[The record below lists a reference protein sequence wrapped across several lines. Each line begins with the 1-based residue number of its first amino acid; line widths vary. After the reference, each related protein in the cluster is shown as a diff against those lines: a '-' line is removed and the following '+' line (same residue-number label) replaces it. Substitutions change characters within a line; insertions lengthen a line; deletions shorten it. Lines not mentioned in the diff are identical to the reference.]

1 MFTLH
6 LCACARDCAMCA
18 LRALCARM
26 LVCSVV
32 VVVVVLLLLVVLGN
46 MMLLLH
52 LLPWLRLLL
61 VAVAGRLWQLWFC
74 RCCLSTGCL
83 VAGMLQ
89 PPADGQLQQQLI

>member
-1 MFTLH
+1 
-6 LCACARDCAMCA
+6 MCA

-32 VVVVVLLLLVVLGN
+32 VVVVVVLLLVVLGN

-83 VAGMLQ
+83 AARLLQ

>member
-1 MFTLH
+1 
-6 LCACARDCAMCA
+6 MCA

-32 VVVVVLLLLVVLGN
+32 VVVVVVVVLVVLGN

-83 VAGMLQ
+83 AAGLLQ